1 MEFSV
6 GNALGTTFRVWFR
19 NFLPFTILNALLYA
33 PLLIWG
39 ATIMRG
45 EVTIEKAEA
54 LDRFVLIFGLS
65 SFLIQMFLVS
75 TVTYGV
81 VMELRGQRASMADNL
96 RVGISRLLPS
106 LLVTLLWVLCVG
118 LGFLALIIPGVILYC
133 MLYVAVPA
141 SVIERPGI
149 GGALSRSSHLT
160 SGSRPGIFAL
170 ILIVGVAS
178 YGVQKLLENAFLD
191 SADPNQIMASVQ
203 TFVYATAAFE
213 IIAGVF
219 GAVLTAV
226 TYAQLRFSKEGASA
240 DELARVF
247 D

>member
-6 GNALGTTFRVWFR
+6 GNALGTSFRVWFR
-19 NFLPFTILNALLYA
+19 NFLPFTILNALLYV
-33 PLLIWG
+33 PLLVWG
-39 ATIMRG
+39 STVMHG
-45 EVTIEKAEA
+45 EVTLEKVAS

-81 VMELRGQRASMADNL
+81 VMELRGQRASMAANL

-106 LLVTLLWVLCVG
+106 LLVTLLWALCVG
-118 LGFLALIIPGVILYC
+118 LGFLALIVPGLILYC
-133 MLYVAVPA
+133 MFFVAVPA

-149 GGALSRSSHLT
+149 GGALSRSRQLT

-170 ILIVGVAS
+170 ILIVGLVS
-178 YGVQKLLENAFLD
+178 LGVEKLLEGALLD
-191 SADPNQIMASVQ
+191 TSDPGKVMASVRVY
-203 TFVYATAAFE
+203 VYASAAFE
-213 IIAGVF
+213 IVAGVF
-219 GAVLTAV
+219 GAVLAAV